1 MLVGVR
7 FLYIASRGFLN
18 ALHCIDNL
26 IMRIFGEKVEAR
38 NSSV

>member
-26 IMRIFGEKVEAR
+26 GEKVEAR